1 MKSNYLLPY
10 RFKFIGWAILIPA
23 FVMAFIYIFIT
34 TEIPFLDCNVFAF
47 SDLEIFS
54 KHKIFKVIDNNL
66 TDEITAFSLLL
77 GALFVAFSKEKYEDE
92 FIAKIRL
99 DSLLWATY
107 INYIVLLLTIFFLY
121 GFSFFWVLV
130 SNMFTILFVFIIRF
144 NLMLYKLKK
153 QNKDEE

>member
-10 RFKFIGWAILIPA
+10 RFKFAGWAILIPA
-23 FVMAFIYIFIT
+23 FVMAFIYIFVSN
-34 TEIPFLDCNVFAF
+34 ELSFLDCKVFAL

-54 KHKIFKVIDNNL
+54 DHKLFELINNNL

-121 GFSFFWVLV
+121 GFSFFWVLIF
-130 SNMFTILFVFIIRF
+130 NMFTILFVFIIRF
-144 NLMLYKLKK
+144 NWMLYKFKK
-153 QNKDEE
+153 QNKNEE